1 WWVPLVVLGAAIVM
15 ESISFRTAVRE
26 SDKVRG
32 DTGWVAFIR
41 GAKAP
46 ELPVVLLE
54 DLAALLGLAFALLGV
69 SLTLLTHNGYFD
81 VLSAAAIGV
90 LLVVVAVV
98 LATEVK
104 SLLVGESASDQV
116 VRRISTALEGTEGV
130 TRVIHLKTLHV
141 SGESPLVAA
150 KIGVAQD
157 ASAARL
163 ARAIDA
169 AGANLPA
176 CEAVAPTISHEPA
189 SYLKPQSRTD

>member
-1 WWVPLVVLGAAIVM
+1 MVVLGAAIVM

-81 VLSAAAIGV
+81 VLGAAAIGV

-141 SGESPLVAA
+141 SGESLLVAA
-150 KIGVAQD
+150 KIGVAED
-157 ASAARL
+157 ASAADV

-169 AGANLPA
+169 AEANVRA
-176 CEAVAPTISHEPA
+176 CESMAETIYLEPDI
-189 SYLKPQSRTD
+189 YRTDQETTD

>member
-1 WWVPLVVLGAAIVM
+1 RRSTRSPTPGTRRCCSSGPSAPGGGRHRRIRSASDASATSTRSWSRSCSSASAGLFALYEAYHKWAEVRAGHPDQLLESRWWWVPLVVLGAAIVM

-81 VLSAAAIGV
+81 VLGAAAIGV

-98 LATEVK
+98 LATEV
-104 SLLVGESASDQV
+104 
-116 VRRISTALEGTEGV
+116 
-130 TRVIHLKTLHV
+130 
-141 SGESPLVAA
+141 
-150 KIGVAQD
+150 
-157 ASAARL
+157 
-163 ARAIDA
+163 
-169 AGANLPA
+169 
-176 CEAVAPTISHEPA
+176 
-189 SYLKPQSRTD
+189 